1 MRRASVVLSSLV
13 LLLAGASTAL
23 APAALAGPPAC
34 DIVGAAVPPAGDD
47 CWSVVDFVNETYDR
61 QADNVFYV
69 FCTVFPDHSA
79 CA

>member
-1 MRRASVVLSSLV
+1 MRRASAFLSMLV
-13 LLLAGASTAL
+13 LLIGGASTAL
-23 APAALAGPPAC
+23 APAALAGPHAC
-34 DIVGAAVPPAGDD
+34 DIAGEAVPPAGDD
-47 CWSVVDFVNETYDR
+47 CWAVVDFVNETWDR